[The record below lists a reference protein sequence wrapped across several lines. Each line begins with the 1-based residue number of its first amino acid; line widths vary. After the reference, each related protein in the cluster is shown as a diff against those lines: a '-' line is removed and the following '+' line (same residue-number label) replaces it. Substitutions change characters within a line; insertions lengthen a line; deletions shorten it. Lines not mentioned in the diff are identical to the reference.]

1 METTLRKIGYAPPLS
16 PYIDI
21 CHEDADIL
29 ICNKPSGLL
38 SVPGRAENMKDCLE
52 TRLKEQVGEVYTV
65 HRLDMETSGLI
76 VYARNAEMQKA
87 LNKIF
92 MDRKVDK
99 EYIADIYGEAP
110 GSHGTIDLPLIC
122 DWPNRP
128 KQMVDY
134 TIGKHA
140 ITHWTLLS
148 AKSNTSRVLL
158 KPITGRSH
166 QLRVHMQALGHP
178 ILGDSLYAP
187 DEAYT
192 PYSRLHLHAANLCFI
207 HPKTGNK
214 IDVVSESPF

>member
-87 LNKIF
+87 LNKGNYRLNAIIDKLLAQTKF
-92 MDRKVDK
+92 LRNFILK
-99 EYIADIYGEAP
+99 EYYI
-110 GSHGTIDLPLIC
+110 LL
-122 DWPNRP
+122 NRP
-128 KQMVDY
+128 KS
-134 TIGKHA
+134 I
-140 ITHWTLLS
+140 
-148 AKSNTSRVLL
+148 TSR
-158 KPITGRSH
+158 T
-166 QLRVHMQALGHP
+166 
-178 ILGDSLYAP
+178 
-187 DEAYT
+187 
-192 PYSRLHLHAANLCFI
+192 
-207 HPKTGNK
+207 
-214 IDVVSESPF
+214 